1 MCVIDLALKDL
12 LQIVRD
18 WKSALFLVI
27 MPIVFTFFFGL
38 IYGGI
43 GGENDPRL
51 PVGLV
56 NHDQAGTLSAGLQNL
71 LEASDAIRP
80 VLLEGDEADKAADS
94 VRDEDLAAA
103 VIMPAS
109 FSEQALRL
117 RSGDV
122 LSLSK
127 GQGSGQALAGE
138 EARLT
143 VIVDQSTQAGQT
155 ALNAVQAAMT
165 RLLGTVQTAQISAEV
180 YEAQRA
186 FEDDGARQAYVD
198 EALALASE
206 AWQQPPLTVAVEQSG
221 ATAGDEEEALWNP
234 YAHAS
239 AGMIVQFVVFGLN
252 TSAMVLVLERKSR
265 TLQRLLTTPIT
276 RTQVI
281 AGHVLAMFAVV
292 FLQQVLLVAVG
303 QLAFGVDY
311 MREPLAILLVM
322 VALALWVASLG
333 LLIGAMAK
341 VEDQVIMFSM
351 LAMFV
356 FSALGGAWFP
366 LDITGKAFATIGHL
380 MPTAWAMDGFENI
393 IVRGMGFDSALLP
406 TGTLLAYAVAFFGL
420 AVWRFRFE

>member
-1 MCVIDLALKDL
+1 MRVIDLALKDL
-12 LQIVRD
+12 LQVVRD

-38 IYGGI
+38 IYGGL

-80 VLLEGDEADKAADS
+80 VLLEGDEADKVADS

-103 VIMPAS
+103 VVVPTG
-109 FSEQALRL
+109 FSE
-117 RSGDV
+117 
-122 LSLSK
+122 
-127 GQGSGQALAGE
+127 QALAGE

-186 FEDDGARQAYVD
+186 FEDEGARQAYVD

-206 AWQQPPLTVAVEQSG
+206 AWQQPLLTVAVEQSG
-221 ATAGDEEEALWNP
+221 ATSGNEEGALWNP

-265 TLQRLLTTPIT
+265 TLQRMLTTPTT
-276 RTQVI
+276 RTEVI
-281 AGHVLAMFAVV
+281 AGHVLAMFVVV
-292 FLQQVLLVAVG
+292 FLQQVLLVAFG
-303 QLAFGVDY
+303 QLAFGVGY
-311 MREPLAILLVM
+311 MREPQASFLMVVTLAFW
-322 VALALWVASLG
+322 AASLG
-333 LLIGAMAK
+333 LLISAISKG
-341 VEDQVIMFSM
+341 EDQVSMFSM

-356 FSALGGAWFP
+356 FSAMGGAWFP
-366 LDITGKAFATIGHL
+366 LDITGEAFATIGHL

-393 IVRGMGFDSALLP
+393 IVRGLGLNSVLLP
-406 TGTLLAYAVAFFGL
+406 AGILLAYAVVFFGL

>member
-1 MCVIDLALKDL
+1 MRVIDLALKDL
-12 LQIVRD
+12 LQVVRD

-27 MPIVFTFFFGL
+27 MPIAFTFFFGL
-38 IYGGI
+38 IYGGL

-56 NHDQAGTLSAGLQNL
+56 NHDRAGTLSAGLQNL
-71 LEASDAIRP
+71 LEASDAIRS

-103 VIMPAS
+103 VVVPTD
-109 FSEQALRL
+109 FSE
-117 RSGDV
+117 
-122 LSLSK
+122 
-127 GQGSGQALAGE
+127 QALAGE

-198 EALALASE
+198 EALVLAGE

-221 ATAGDEEEALWNP
+221 ATAGGEEEALWNP

-265 TLQRLLTTPIT
+265 TLQRMLTTPTT
-276 RTQVI
+276 RTEVI
-281 AGHVLAMFAVV
+281 AGHVLAMFVVV
-292 FLQQVLLVAVG
+292 FLQQALLVVFG
-303 QLAFGVDY
+303 QLAFGVGY
-311 MREPLAILLVM
+311 MREPQASFLM
-322 VALALWVASLG
+322 VVTLALWAASLG
-333 LLIGAMAK
+333 LLISAISKG
-341 VEDQVIMFSM
+341 EDQVSMFSM

-356 FSALGGAWFP
+356 FSAMGGAWFP
-366 LDITGKAFATIGHL
+366 LDITGEAFATIGHL

-393 IVRGMGFDSALLP
+393 IVRGLGLNSVLLP
-406 TGTLLAYAVAFFGL
+406 AGILLAYAVAFFGL

>member
-1 MCVIDLALKDL
+1 MRVIDLALKDL
-12 LQIVRD
+12 LQVVRD

-27 MPIVFTFFFGL
+27 MPIAFTFFFGL

-56 NHDQAGTLSAGLQNL
+56 NHDQAGTLSASLQKL

-80 VLLEGDEADKAADS
+80 VLLEGDKADKAADS

-103 VIMPAS
+103 VVMPTG
-109 FSEQALRL
+109 FSE
-117 RSGDV
+117 
-122 LSLSK
+122 
-127 GQGSGQALAGE
+127 QALAGE

-165 RLLGTVQTAQISAEV
+165 RLLGTVQTAQISAEA

-186 FEDDGARQAYVD
+186 FEDNGARQAYLG

-206 AWQQPPLTVAVEQSG
+206 AWQQPPLTVAVEQSS
-221 ATAGDEEEALWNP
+221 ATAGGEEALWNP

-265 TLQRLLTTPIT
+265 TLQRILTTPIT
-276 RTQVI
+276 RAQVI
-281 AGHVLAMFAVV
+281 AGHVLAMFLVV
-292 FLQQVLLVAVG
+292 FLQQVLLVAFG
-303 QLAFGVDY
+303 QLAFGVGY
-311 MREPLAILLVM
+311 MRESLAILLM
-322 VALALWVASLG
+322 VVTLGLWVTSLG
-333 LLIGAMAK
+333 LFISAISKG
-341 VEDQVIMFSM
+341 EDQVIMFSM

-393 IVRGMGFDSALLP
+393 IVRDLGLNSVLLP
-406 TGTLLAYAVAFFGL
+406 AGILLAYAVVFFGL